1 MTNHVL
7 LFDFNISI
15 LNSLHTTDLIFSYVK
30 GKIAFLIFPGTS
42 RTEVYG
48 MPETCDGLYESKFSL
63 FYSLVPMYKSPT
75 VPTVLYLTN
84 VTVILMLC
92 YDKCH
97 LKLNLS
103 FVYHVL
109 VLPF

>member
-1 MTNHVL
+1 MTNHIL

-63 FYSLVPMYKSPT
+63 FYSLVPMY
-75 VPTVLYLTN
+75 
-84 VTVILMLC
+84 
-92 YDKCH
+92 
-97 LKLNLS
+97 
-103 FVYHVL
+103 
-109 VLPF
+109 